1 MEKRETMRIALV
13 DEEGSLDPV
22 PTAGEGHQPDPELE
36 PLSDILRTFNDQFG
50 NIDWTDA
57 DRVQRLIT
65 EDIPRRVAAD
75 EAYQNAQRNNDPRTP
90 ASNTT
95 APWGG

>member
-1 MEKRETMRIALV
+1 MESYRVEKRETMRIALV

-57 DRVQRLIT
+57 DRAVFHST
-65 EDIPRRVAAD
+65 YGKSA
-75 EAYQNAQRNNDPRTP
+75 
-90 ASNTT
+90 
-95 APWGG
+95 